1 MFTVPRRAFIAASVA
16 LAAVSIPAV
25 AQSPRAASRPQATG
39 PALPVATIAGANVVD
54 IVASDYAF
62 EMPASMPAGLTTLRL
77 TNTGKELHHVYV
89 VKVDAGKSSADVMA
103 WFKAGGPPP
112 SWMKPV
118 GGPNASATATLFTST
133 LEAGKYVAL
142 CVIPSPGGPPHV
154 MKGMIKD
161 FTVTPSARSS
171 AAPRPTVTLTLNDDG
186 FGFSKPLT
194 AGKHIVAVTNAGR
207 QPHEFFFAKLV
218 SGKTPMD
225 MAMFA
230 ENPKG
235 APPGM
240 PMGGITDILPGATVY
255 LEVDVPPGE
264 YGFMC
269 FTPDAKDGKP
279 HLAHGMITQVSVR

>member
-1 MFTVPRRAFIAASVA
+1 MFTVPRRACIAAGVA
-16 LAAVSIPAV
+16 FAAAAMPVM
-25 AQSPRAASRPQATG
+25 AQSPLAASRPQAPG
-39 PALPVATIAGANVVD
+39 PALPASTIAGANVVD

-62 EMPASMPAGLTTLRL
+62 DMPASIPAGLTTLRL
-77 TNTGKELHHVYV
+77 TNKGNELHHVYLV
-89 VKVDAGKSSADVMA
+89 RVEAGKSSADVMV

-112 SWMKPV
+112 AWLKPV

-161 FTVTPSARSS
+161 FTVTPSSRTA
-171 AAPRPTVTLTLNDDG
+171 AAPRPTVTLALNDYG
-186 FGFSKPLT
+186 FDFSKPLT
-194 AGKHIVAVTNAGR
+194 AGKHIVAVTNTGR
-207 QPHEFFFAKLV
+207 QPHEFFFARLV

-255 LEVDVPPGE
+255 LEVDVAPGE

-279 HLAHGMITQVSVR
+279 HLAHGMIRQVSVR